1 MARPVGCIVQRA
13 KYKDTY
19 TLYYKNK
26 SMGTYE
32 TLEEAERQRASL
44 KEIRE
49 PVDLTYYLPKFWDR
63 LNIAIG
69 KKGLSITDICKQ
81 AGVNRTSLN
90 HYKNGQV
97 PSVKTLISL
106 ALVLNVSTDWL
117 LGLEK

>member
-1 MARPVGCIVQRA
+1 MSRPVGCIKQRA
-13 KYKDTY
+13 KYKDSY
-19 TLYYKNK
+19 TLYYRGKC
-26 SMGTYE
+26 MGTYD
-32 TLEEAERQRASL
+32 TLEEAEKQRASL
-44 KEIRE
+44 KEIRD
-49 PVDLTYYLPKFWDR
+49 PVDLTYYLPKFYDR

-81 AGVNRTSLN
+81 ARINRSSLD

-117 LGLEK
+117 LGLRE